1 MDISSFKNTQA
12 LRKDNKRA
20 SSEKMH
26 DMAGVQESQFGILAN
41 DFKSPRASYINQ
53 KCDNAPE
60 HFWVYLKNK
69 TENSPVQLH
78 FVLKSSE
85 LRLNFSNVLTT
96 KWMILIF
103 VTFKQQIW
111 E

>member
-1 MDISSFKNTQA
+1 
-12 LRKDNKRA
+12 
-20 SSEKMH
+20 MH

-53 KCDNAPE
+53 KGDNAPE
-60 HFWVYLKNK
+60 HFWVYLKNI

-96 KWMILIF
+96 KWMILILA
-103 VTFKQQIW
+103 TFKQQIW